1 MVLILFFQGEKKLEE
16 INRLTVATAKLIGMF
31 EDPWEELSFR
41 NSGAAGRMFT
51 SVEDRYLLCLTH
63 LHGYGSWDEVRNSI
77 RRSERF
83 RFDFFLQSC
92 STDTIGKR

>member
-1 MVLILFFQGEKKLEE
+1 MEE
-16 INRLTVATAKLIGMF
+16 INRLTVATAKLVASF
-31 EDPWEELSFR
+31 DDPWEELTFK
-41 NSGAAGRMFT
+41 NSSNAGRMF
-51 SVEDRYLLCLTH
+51 SAVEDRYLLCLTH

-92 STDTIGKR
+92 STETIGKR